1 MRRAVRTLILT
12 CAVAAGTLSAGS
24 WTTSPVG
31 PTAAQAQ
38 GPELQR
44 IEIVMD
50 AFSFVL
56 PKPVALQLGVPTA
69 FILRNRDIVRHGFT
83 APALS
88 SVPLS
93 VEGEGVVA
101 YGKGVEG
108 VYVDPGKTVV
118 LYLTPE
124 RGGNYTFRCD
134 LHQQM
139 KGELLTLDLPAA

>member
-1 MRRAVRTLILT
+1 MLLSLRQILRSCVALLGLI
-12 CAVAAGTLSAGS
+12 AGS
-24 WTTSPVG
+24 SLALTSVG
-31 PTAAQAQ
+31 PPPVQAQ
-38 GPELQR
+38 GPEIQR
-44 IEIVMD
+44 VEIVMD
-50 AFSFVL
+50 AFAFVL

-83 APALS
+83 APAL
-88 SVPLS
+88 PLLNIS

-108 VYVDPGKTVV
+108 VYVDPGKTMV

>member
-1 MRRAVRTLILT
+1 MQFALRQVVLS
-12 CAVAAGTLSAGS
+12 CAVLAGLTVGS
-24 WTTSPVG
+24 PLVPTSIAP
-31 PTAAQAQ
+31 PPAQAQ
-38 GPELQR
+38 GPEIQR
-44 IEIVMD
+44 VEIIMD
-50 AFSFVL
+50 AFAFVL
-56 PKPVALQLGVPTA
+56 PKPVALQLGMPTA

-83 APALS
+83 APALPLL
-88 SVPLS
+88 SVS

-101 YGKGVEG
+101 YGKGLEG
-108 VYVDPGKTVV
+108 VYVDPGKTMV